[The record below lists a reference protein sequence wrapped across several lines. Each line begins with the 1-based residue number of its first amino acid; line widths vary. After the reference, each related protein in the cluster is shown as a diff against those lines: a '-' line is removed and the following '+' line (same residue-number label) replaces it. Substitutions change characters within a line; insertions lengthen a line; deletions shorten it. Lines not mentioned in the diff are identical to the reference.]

1 MSGATSS
8 AWPLQRW
15 LGMGRSASFVAFVG
29 FLAGAAFDANALFIV
44 NQPWVKPGTRST
56 EAYMVLTST
65 EGATLIGVRSSI
77 AARVSLRG
85 AGAHR
90 PARAALALPAGAAV
104 ALRPGAD
111 RIVLT
116 GLTCVE
122 AGRARASHAAN
133 RDGGRRARGNH
144 RRRRSADRVALR
156 RGAARPSSLA
166 HSAVLAPATCGRAA
180 SCIESARSRP

>member
-1 MSGATSS
+1 
-8 AWPLQRW
+8 
-15 LGMGRSASFVAFVG
+15 MGRSASFVAFVG
-29 FLAGAAFDANALFIV
+29 FLASAAFDAHALFIV

-116 GLTCVE
+116 GLTHALKPGERVPLTLQIE
-122 AGRARASHAAN
+122 TAAGALEEITVAAEV
-133 RDGGRRARGNH
+133 RTESPFDAERRAH
-144 RRRRSADRVALR
+144 R
-156 RGAARPSSLA
+156 
-166 HSAVLAPATCGRAA
+166 H
-180 SCIESARSRP
+180 